1 MEILGLRSEVK
12 SVNNDQIDRI
22 EKFFGKI
29 TLLTYFIF

>member
-22 EKFFGKI
+22 AKTFGKI
-29 TLLTYFIF
+29 ILLTYFIF